1 MAIYNDCKIV
11 IDLNK
16 LVKARPCGVDL
27 AEEHVDN
34 IANDLRRRMTFDTLF
49 EQVDRAIWDYAEE
62 CNIDLN
68 DSEECQSFGFQIPKY
83 GDIQPQPGREAELV
97 KREAEAKKRKKEF
110 EKNFE
115 MIDLESPSWT
125 IQVPKRKTNDS
136 KRKSKKE

>member
-16 LVKARPCGVDL
+16 LVKARPCGIDL

-62 CNIDLN
+62 CNIDLS
-68 DSEECQSFGFQIPKY
+68 DSEECQSFGFQIPQY
-83 GDIQPQPGREAELV
+83 GDTQPKPGREAELT

-110 EKNFE
+110 EENFE
-115 MIDLESPSWT
+115 MVDLEGGSWT
-125 IQVPKRKTNDS
+125 IQVPRRKINN
-136 KRKSKKE
+136 KNGEL

>member
-16 LVKARPCGVDL
+16 LVKTRPCGVDL
-27 AEEHVDN
+27 DDQHVDN

-49 EQVDRAIWDYAEE
+49 SQVDQAIWDYAEE
-62 CNIDLN
+62 CNIDLS
-68 DSEECQSFGFQIPKY
+68 DSEECQSFGFQIPEY
-83 GDIQPQPGREAELV
+83 GDTQPKPGREDELT

-115 MIDLESPSWT
+115 MVDLEGGSWT
-125 IQVPKRKTNDS
+125 IQVPRRKINNKNGDS
-136 KRKSKKE
+136 

>member
-27 AEEHVDN
+27 ADEHVDN

-62 CNIDLN
+62 CNIDLS
-68 DSEECQSFGFQIPKY
+68 DSEECQSFGFQIPQY
-83 GDIQPQPGREAELV
+83 GDTQPKPGREDELT
-97 KREAEAKKRKKEF
+97 KRESEAKKRKKEF

-115 MIDLESPSWT
+115 MVDLEGGSWT
-125 IQVPKRKTNDS
+125 IQVPRRKT
-136 KRKSKKE
+136 K